1 MKTEEEIRKQII
13 NKVSSKINSTKGQVT
28 DATALIG
35 EGSEMD
41 SMKLV
46 ELCLDLE
53 DMATKLNFE
62 FDWTSEKAMSKLGSI
77 FMNVETISTEF
88 IKQYKNKK

>member
-13 NKVSSKINSTKGQVT
+13 NKVSSKINSTKDQVT
-28 DATALIG
+28 EATALIG

-77 FMNVETISTEF
+77 FMNVGTISTEF

>member
-1 MKTEEEIRKQII
+1 MKSEEEIRKQII
-13 NKVSSKINSTKGQVT
+13 KKISNKIKSSKDQVT
-28 DATALIG
+28 ETTALIG
-35 EGSEMD
+35 DGSEMD
-41 SMKLV
+41 SMKLI

-53 DMATKLNFE
+53 DIATKLNFE
-62 FDWTSEKAMSKLGSI
+62 FDWTSEKAMSKLSSV

>member
-1 MKTEEEIRKQII
+1 MKSEEEIRKQII
-13 NKVSSKINSTKGQVT
+13 NKVSSKIKSSKDQVT
-28 DATALIG
+28 EATALIG

-62 FDWTSEKAMSKLGSI
+62 FDWTSDKAMSKSFSI
-77 FMNVETISTEF
+77 FRTAKSLTEEF
-88 IKQYKNKK
+88 IKQKNKSK

>member
-13 NKVSSKINSTKGQVT
+13 NKVSSKINSTKDQVT
-28 DATALIG
+28 EATALIG

-77 FMNVETISTEF
+77 FMNVGTISTEF
-88 IKQYKNKK
+88 VKQYKNKK

>member
-1 MKTEEEIRKQII
+1 MKSEEEIKKQII
-13 NKVSSKINSTKGQVT
+13 NKVSSKINSSKNEVT
-28 DATALIG
+28 EATTLIG
-35 EGSEMD
+35 EGSELD

-62 FDWTSEKAMSKLGSI
+62 FDWTSEKAMSKLGSM
-77 FMNVETISTEF
+77 FMNVGTISKEF
-88 IKQYKNKK
+88 IKQYNNKK

>member
-1 MKTEEEIRKQII
+1 
-13 NKVSSKINSTKGQVT
+13 
-28 DATALIG
+28 
-35 EGSEMD
+35 MD
-41 SMKLV
+41 SMKLI

-53 DMATKLNFE
+53 DIATKLNFE
-62 FDWTSEKAMSKLGSI
+62 FDWTSEKAMSKLGSV

>member
-1 MKTEEEIRKQII
+1 MKSEEEIRKQII
-13 NKVSSKINSTKGQVT
+13 NIVSSKIKSSKDQVT
-28 DATALIG
+28 EATALIG

-41 SMKLV
+41 SMKLI

-62 FDWTSEKAMSKLGSI
+62 FDWTSEKAMSKLGSV
-77 FMNVETISTEF
+77 FMNVETISIEF

>member
-1 MKTEEEIRKQII
+1 MKSEEEIRKQII
-13 NKVSSKINSTKGQVT
+13 NKVLSKIKSSKDQVT
-28 DATALIG
+28 ETTALIG
-35 EGSEMD
+35 DGSEMD
-41 SMKLV
+41 SMKLI

-62 FDWTSEKAMSKLGSI
+62 FDWTSKKAMSKLGSV

>member
-1 MKTEEEIRKQII
+1 MKSEEEIRKQII
-13 NKVSSKINSTKGQVT
+13 NKVSSKIKSSKDQVT
-28 DATALIG
+28 ETTALIG
-35 EGSEMD
+35 DGSEMD
-41 SMKLV
+41 SMKLI

-62 FDWTSEKAMSKLGSI
+62 FDWTSEKAMSKLGSV
-77 FMNVETISTEF
+77 FMNVETISIEF